1 MNLVLIVAT
10 SKPEHLAVKI
20 LTHFG
25 LDGYFDDICGADSD
39 SSRSKKDEVIRYA
52 LEKHEITDL
61 SDVIMVGDRK
71 YDVTGAKKCGLVS
84 MGVLYGFGSR
94 EELLAAGADHIAET
108 VEEMAQLLVS
118 L

>member
-1 MNLVLIVAT
+1 MAGKRSIRWNGT
-10 SKPEHLAVKI
+10 
-20 LTHFG
+20 
-25 LDGYFDDICGADSD
+25 GAAEAERGRKGTDCS
-39 SSRSKKDEVIRYA
+39 RYA

-108 VEEMAQLLVS
+108 VEEMSQLLVS